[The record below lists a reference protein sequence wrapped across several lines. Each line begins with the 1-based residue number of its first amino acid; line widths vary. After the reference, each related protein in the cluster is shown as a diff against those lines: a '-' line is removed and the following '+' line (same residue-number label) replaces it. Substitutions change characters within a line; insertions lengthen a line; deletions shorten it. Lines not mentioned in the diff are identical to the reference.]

1 MCSSVKASLENFQ
14 ETAHKPLFMHVL
26 CYLFP
31 DLPGCNLDMVLDLP
45 CSGGSGGVGIVVE
58 AVHIVSSSGMVG
70 HEVKV
75 LLPASEGVPEA
86 PREMKHFINQKGGLL
101 R

>member
-1 MCSSVKASLENFQ
+1 MGS
-14 ETAHKPLFMHVL
+14 KPLHMAV
-26 CYLFP
+26 YLFP

-58 AVHIVSSSGMVG
+58 AVDMISSSGMVG

-86 PREMKHFINQKGGLL
+86 PEEKGHLMDQN
-101 R
+101 

>member
-1 MCSSVKASLENFQ
+1 MVF
-14 ETAHKPLFMHVL
+14 
-26 CYLFP
+26 YLFP

-58 AVHIVSSSGMVG
+58 AVDMISSSGMVG

-75 LLPASEGVPEA
+75 LLPVSEGVPEA
-86 PREMKHFINQKGGLL
+86 PEEKRQIEIVIKTYV
-101 R
+101 

>member
-1 MCSSVKASLENFQ
+1 MGSN
-14 ETAHKPLFMHVL
+14 PLHVVF
-26 CYLFP
+26 YLFP

-45 CSGGSGGVGIVVE
+45 CSGGSGGVGIVVV
-58 AVHIVSSSGMVG
+58 AVDMISSSGMVG

-86 PREMKHFINQKGGLL
+86 PEVYVIKGQGQRTFWLQ
-101 R
+101 